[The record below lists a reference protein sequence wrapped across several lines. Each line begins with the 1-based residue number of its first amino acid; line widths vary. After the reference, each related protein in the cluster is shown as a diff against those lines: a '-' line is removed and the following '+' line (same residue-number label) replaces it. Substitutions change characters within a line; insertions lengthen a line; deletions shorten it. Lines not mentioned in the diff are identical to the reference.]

1 MESMDPTEPLIDL
14 TVVGGKPVFRI
25 EEVLLGCPCSGVGWL
40 GQEWVYQREPQCT
53 CGAGD
58 PEDINVLHDVSC
70 DSVPCPFCPAEY
82 KARHTF
88 EGEE

>member
-1 MESMDPTEPLIDL
+1 MDPTEPLYDRYWSP
-14 TVVGGKPVFRI
+14 GGWVRRA

-58 PEDINVLHDVSC
+58 PEDINLLHAVWC
-70 DSVPCPFCPAEY
+70 DSVPCPFCPVEAHSEQ
-82 KARHTF
+82 HD
-88 EGEE
+88 